1 MKFGSYTLYSCYGT
15 TANGNTFPIA
25 FGVIF
30 GNECKEGWITFFEFL
45 KRIHPALNV
54 SQNTI
59 ISDQDKGLKESI
71 KSVMDE
77 VGHFFCMWH
86 REQNIYKV
94 CKGGEP
100 YLFRGMV
107 V

>member
-1 MKFGSYTLYSCYGT
+1 MKV
-15 TANGNTFPIA
+15 GNTVPD
-25 FGVIF
+25 
-30 GNECKEGWITFFEFL
+30 KETVSL
-45 KRIHPALNV
+45 RIVEEMN
-54 SQNTI
+54 
-59 ISDQDKGLKESI
+59 ISDSSDATINRSDNQRMLSI